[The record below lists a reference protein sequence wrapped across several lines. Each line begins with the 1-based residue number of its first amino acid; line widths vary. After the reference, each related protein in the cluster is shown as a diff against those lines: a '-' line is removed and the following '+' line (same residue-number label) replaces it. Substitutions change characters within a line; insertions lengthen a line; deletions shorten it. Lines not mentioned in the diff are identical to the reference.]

1 MKVYELSYIERKGFE
16 FRSYDLIV
24 EGKCFYAKFD
34 DGDNSTN
41 EILSDFKVSLNEV
54 HHHSSLDKY
63 FTLCF
68 IDIRE
73 KERQFQRLKKFIL
86 NIADNEIKK
95 IEDKKQKIKDGT
107 I

>member
-1 MKVYELSYIERKGFE
+1 MKVYELTYIERKGFE
-16 FRSYDLIV
+16 FNSYNFIV
-24 EGKCFYAKFD
+24 EEKCFYAKFNN
-34 DGDNSTN
+34 GDNP
-41 EILSDFKVSLNEV
+41 ISDMSSFKIELNQVKHFNSLE
-54 HHHSSLDKY
+54 KY
-63 FTLCF
+63 FTLHF

-95 IEDKKQKIKDGT
+95 IEDKKQKIKDSA